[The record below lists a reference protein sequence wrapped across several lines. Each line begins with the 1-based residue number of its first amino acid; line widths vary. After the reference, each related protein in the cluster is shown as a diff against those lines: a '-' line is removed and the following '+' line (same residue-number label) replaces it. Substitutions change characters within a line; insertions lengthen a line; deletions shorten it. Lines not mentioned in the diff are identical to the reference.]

1 MSDMTGGPETA
12 RDARW
17 WSEDNARDRAL
28 KLTNVS
34 QTLWNNQR
42 GERDDM
48 RRAWR
53 LYGNF
58 PYVGLGARLHKRRER
73 GASRALSFN
82 VTKSVI
88 DTHVAMITKDRPKLT
103 VQTIGADWE
112 TQQRAKAIEQFI
124 DGINYEAQVY
134 DSAARFVLDTDIF
147 GTAWAKCY
155 ANYDDEEKP
164 RIEVERVFPWEI
176 LIDPLEAVHGKPPT
190 IYQVAW
196 HDKYELREDY
206 PEFKMKL
213 MTAGSGNF
221 EDGGDRGG
229 YADLIERVPVVEA
242 WRLPRRGTPG
252 RHSLAC
258 GDVLLLDEPWTRHFH
273 PFEPLVRYDPIM
285 GVTGDSLA
293 LELEPIQT
301 QINILLDKIRRSHH
315 LLAAG
320 YWLVEQGS
328 DIISNQ
334 LTNQI
339 GQILKYRG
347 TRPQLEAPNT
357 VAVEIY
363 QHLDRLYQKAFE
375 LPGIPPLNA
384 QGQKPA
390 GLNSGRAQL
399 VYADTTTQRFQP
411 SYRKY
416 QNWYWRLSRHW
427 IALSREISE
436 STPGWTLPAQTRRNI
451 FSAVAWADAN
461 LDDSEFTVR
470 LKPTNALADDPEGVL
485 DNATTLVAQG
495 MISADDG
502 LALLTQNE
510 DWATFLE
517 EKLASRNLAM
527 KMGDAALNHGKF
539 IAPEPEMN
547 LQDAIAR
554 ITALK
559 LDAIE
564 RDAPQDRIDVIDR
577 WLVRAKAML
586 KSAAPK
592 PAPAM
597 PPAPGAGAPPGA
609 PPPGAQMPLPKVA

>member
-1 MSDMTGGPETA
+1 MSDVAVSVEST
-12 RDARW
+12 RSARW
-17 WSEDNARDRAL
+17 YAAENTRDRAA
-28 KLTNVS
+28 KLTSVA
-34 QTLWNNQR
+34 QQLWNNQR

-58 PYVGLGARLHKRRER
+58 PYVGLGARLYKRSER

-88 DTHVAMITKDRPKLT
+88 DTYTAMITKDRPKLT

-124 DGINYEAQVY
+124 DGINYEARVY
-134 DSAARFVLDTDIF
+134 DTAARFVLDSGIF
-147 GTAWAKCY
+147 GTGWAKCY

-164 RIEVERVFPWEI
+164 RIAVERVFPWEV
-176 LIDPLEAVHGKPPT
+176 LMDPLEAVHGKPAT
-190 IYQVAW
+190 RYQIAW
-196 HDKYELREDY
+196 HDKYELREEY
-206 PEFKMKL
+206 PEFKSKL
-213 MTAGSGNF
+213 MAAGSGVF

-229 YADLIERVPVVEA
+229 YADLIERVAVVEA
-242 WRLPRRGTPG
+242 WRLPRRGIPG

-258 GDVLLLDEPWTRHFH
+258 GDVLLVDEPWTRTFD

-285 GVTGDSLA
+285 GVTGDSLS

-347 TRPQLEAPNT
+347 TRPQLEAPAV

-363 QHLDRLYQKAFE
+363 QHLDRLYQKAYE

-416 QNWYWRLSRHW
+416 QEWYWQLSRHY

-436 STPGWTLPAQTRRNI
+436 STPGWTLPAQTQRNI

-495 MISADDG
+495 MISPDEG

-539 IAPEPEMN
+539 ISPEPDMN
-547 LQDAIAR
+547 LQDAVSR

-564 RDAPQDRIDVIDR
+564 RDAPQDRIDLLDR

-586 KSAAPK
+586 KAAAP
-592 PAPAM
+592 PPS
-597 PPAPGAGAPPGA
+597 PPATAAPPTAAPPGA
-609 PPPGAQMPLPKVA
+609 PPHGPPMQVPKAA